1 MAKRDYYD
9 VLGVSR
15 NVSADELKKAYRKVA
30 MKHHPDRNQ
39 GDKIA
44 EDKFKEASEAFEV
57 LGDQEK
63 RARYDQFGHAA
74 EGMGSGMGGFG
85 GAGGSGSGFGDVF
98 GDIFSEFFSGSS
110 GSSAGRGERGS
121 DLQYNMDISFDD
133 AVFGSSKE
141 IDVPRMETCDSC
153 SGLGA
158 ESEKDIKICG
168 LCGGTGQQRVQQGFF
183 SVATTCSSC
192 GGRGKTISNPCRT
205 CHGRTRVSK
214 TKRIR
219 VNIPAGVATG
229 SRIKLTGEGEH
240 GANSGSSGDLYIVL
254 RVKDHSLFER
264 DGADIFCEVPINFS
278 QATLGTDLEVPTL
291 EGKVRLKIPAGTQT
305 HKIFRLKNQGIAHLR
320 GGGRGDLH
328 VRVVV
333 ETPTKL
339 SGRQK
344 ELLKEFDDCSDGES
358 NPIRDK
364 FVESIK
370 NLFS

>member
-1 MAKRDYYD
+1 MAKRDYYE

-15 NVSADELKKAYRKVA
+15 NASTEELKKAYRKVA
-30 MKHHPDRNQ
+30 MKYHPDRNQ
-39 GDKIA
+39 GDKQA
-44 EDKFKEASEAFEV
+44 ENKFKEASEAFEI

-63 RARYDQFGHAA
+63 RSRYDQFGHAA
-74 EGMGSGMGGFG
+74 EGMGSSGMGGFG
-85 GAGGSGSGFGDVF
+85 GAGGGGFGDVF
-98 GDIFSEFFSGSS
+98 GDIFSEFFSGSG
-110 GSSAGRGERGS
+110 GSSTGRGERGS
-121 DLQYNMDISFDD
+121 DLQYNMEISFED

-158 ESEKDIKICG
+158 ESERDIKICSS
-168 LCGGTGQQRVQQGFF
+168 CGGTGQQRVQQGFF

-192 GGRGKTISNPCRT
+192 GGRGKTISNPCKN

-240 GANSGSSGDLYIVL
+240 GANGGSSGDLYIVL
-254 RVKDHSLFER
+254 GVKEHSLFER
-264 DGADIFCEVPINFS
+264 EGADIFCEVPISFS

-291 EGKVRLKIPAGTQT
+291 EGKARLKIPSGTQT
-305 HKIFRLKNQGIAHLR
+305 HKIFRMKNQGIAHLR

-328 VRVVV
+328 VRVFV
-333 ETPTKL
+333 ETTSKL
-339 SGRQK
+339 TAKQK
-344 ELLKEFDDCSDGES
+344 ELLKELDDCCEDES

-364 FVESIK
+364 FVKKIK

>member
-85 GAGGSGSGFGDVF
+85 GAGGSGFGDVF

-240 GANSGSSGDLYIVL
+240 GANGGSSGDLYIVL

-291 EGKVRLKIPAGTQT
+291 EGKARLKIPAGTQT

-328 VRVVV
+328 VMVVV

-344 ELLKEFDDCSDGES
+344 ELLKEFDYCSDGES

>member
-1 MAKRDYYD
+1 MAKRDYYE

-15 NVSADELKKAYRKVA
+15 NASSDELKKAYRKVA

-39 GDKIA
+39 GDNKS
-44 EDKFKEASEAFEV
+44 EEKFKEASEAFEV
-57 LGDQEK
+57 LGDKEK
-63 RARYDQFGHAA
+63 RSRYDQFGHVA

-85 GAGGSGSGFGDVF
+85 AAGGSGFGDVF
-98 GDIFSEFFSGSS
+98 GDIFSEFFNGSP
-110 GSSAGRGERGS
+110 GSTASRGERGS
-121 DLQYNMDISFDD
+121 DLQYNMEISFED

-168 LCGGTGQQRVQQGFF
+168 TCGGTGQQRVQQGFF

-192 GGRGKTISNPCRT
+192 RGQGKTISNPCKT
-205 CHGRTRVSK
+205 CQGRTRVSK
-214 TKRIR
+214 TKLIR
-219 VNIPAGVATG
+219 VNIPAGVSSG

-240 GANSGSSGDLYIVL
+240 GVNGGSSGDLYIVL
-254 RVKDHSLFER
+254 SVKDHSIFER
-264 DGADIFCEVPINFS
+264 DGADIFCEVPISFA

-291 EGKVRLKIPAGTQT
+291 EGKARLKIPAGTQT

-328 VRVVV
+328 VRIVV

-339 SGRQK
+339 SERQI
-344 ELLKEFDDCSDGES
+344 ELLKEFDDCSDEES

-364 FVESIK
+364 FVKSIK
-370 NLFS
+370 NLFT

>member
-85 GAGGSGSGFGDVF
+85 GAGGSGFGDVF

-240 GANSGSSGDLYIVL
+240 GANGGSSGDLYIVL

-291 EGKVRLKIPAGTQT
+291 EGKARLKIPAGTQT

-344 ELLKEFDDCSDGES
+344 ELLKEFDYCSDGES

>member
-74 EGMGSGMGGFG
+74 EGMGSRMDGFG
-85 GAGGSGSGFGDVF
+85 GAGGSGFGDVF

-240 GANSGSSGDLYIVL
+240 GANGGSSGDLYIVL

-291 EGKVRLKIPAGTQT
+291 EGKARLKIPAGTQT

-344 ELLKEFDDCSDGES
+344 ELLKEFDYCSDGES

>member
-1 MAKRDYYD
+1 MAKRDYYE
-9 VLGVSR
+9 VLGVPR
-15 NVSADELKKAYRKVA
+15 NASNEDLKKAYRKVA
-30 MKHHPDRNQ
+30 MKYHPDRNQ
-39 GDKIA
+39 GDKQA

-63 RARYDQFGHAA
+63 RSRYDQFGHAA

-85 GAGGSGSGFGDVF
+85 GAGGSGFGDVF
-98 GDIFSEFFSGSS
+98 GDIFSEFFSGSG
-110 GSSAGRGERGS
+110 GSSTGRGERGA
-121 DLQYNMDISFDD
+121 DLQYNMEISFDE

-158 ESEKDIKICG
+158 ESENDIKICG
-168 LCGGTGQQRVQQGFF
+168 SCGGTGQQRVQQGFF

-192 GGRGKTISNPCRT
+192 GGRGKTISNPCKT

-240 GANSGSSGDLYIVL
+240 GANGGSSGDLYIVL

-264 DGADIFCEVPINFS
+264 DGADIFCEVPISFS

-291 EGKVRLKIPAGTQT
+291 EGQARLKIPAGTQT

-333 ETPTKL
+333 ETPSKL
-339 SGRQK
+339 TAKQK
-344 ELLKEFDDCSDGES
+344 ELLKEFDDCCEEES
-358 NPIRDK
+358 NPIREK
-364 FVESIK
+364 FVETIK

>member
-85 GAGGSGSGFGDVF
+85 GAGGSGFGDVF
-98 GDIFSEFFSGSS
+98 GDIFSDFFSGSS

-240 GANSGSSGDLYIVL
+240 GANGGSSGDLYIVL

-291 EGKVRLKIPAGTQT
+291 EGKARLKIPAGTQT

-344 ELLKEFDDCSDGES
+344 ELLKEFDYCSDGES

>member
-1 MAKRDYYD
+1 MAKRDYYE

-15 NVSADELKKAYRKVA
+15 NASSDELKKAYRKVA
-30 MKHHPDRNQ
+30 MKHHPDRNS
-39 GDKIA
+39 GDKNS
-44 EDKFKEASEAFEV
+44 EEKFKEASEAFEV
-57 LGDQEK
+57 LGDKEK
-63 RARYDQFGHAA
+63 RSRYDQFGHAA

-85 GAGGSGSGFGDVF
+85 AAGGSGFGDVF
-98 GDIFSEFFSGSS
+98 GDIFSEFFSGSPGNTAS
-110 GSSAGRGERGS
+110 RGERGS
-121 DLQYNMDISFDD
+121 DLQYNMEIPFED

-168 LCGGTGQQRVQQGFF
+168 TCGGTGQQRVQQGFF

-192 GGRGKTISNPCRT
+192 RGRGKTISNPCKT
-205 CHGRTRVSK
+205 CQGRTRVSK
-214 TKRIR
+214 TKLIR
-219 VNIPAGVATG
+219 VNIPAGVSSG

-240 GANSGSSGDLYIVL
+240 GVNGGSSGDLYIVL
-254 RVKDHSLFER
+254 SVKDHSIFER
-264 DGADIFCEVPINFS
+264 DGADIFCEVPISFA

-291 EGKVRLKIPAGTQT
+291 EGKARLKIPTGTQT

-328 VRVVV
+328 VRIVV

-339 SGRQK
+339 SERQI
-344 ELLKEFDDCSDGES
+344 ELLNEFDDCCDDES

-364 FVESIK
+364 FVKSIK
-370 NLFS
+370 NLFT

>member
-1 MAKRDYYD
+1 MAKRDYYE

-15 NVSADELKKAYRKVA
+15 NASTEELKKAYRKVA
-30 MKHHPDRNQ
+30 MKYHPDRNQ
-39 GDKIA
+39 GDKQA
-44 EDKFKEASEAFEV
+44 ENKFKEASEAFEI

-63 RARYDQFGHAA
+63 RSRYDQFGHAA
-74 EGMGSGMGGFG
+74 EGMGSSGMGGFG
-85 GAGGSGSGFGDVF
+85 GAGGSGFGDVF
-98 GDIFSEFFSGSS
+98 GDIFSEFFSGSG
-110 GSSAGRGERGS
+110 GSSTGRGERGS
-121 DLQYNMDISFDD
+121 DLQYNMEISFED

-158 ESEKDIKICG
+158 ESEKDIKICNS
-168 LCGGTGQQRVQQGFF
+168 CGGTGQQRVQQGFF

-192 GGRGKTISNPCRT
+192 GGRGKTISNPCKN

-240 GANSGSSGDLYIVL
+240 GANGGSGGDLYIVL
-254 RVKDHSLFER
+254 GVKEHSLFER
-264 DGADIFCEVPINFS
+264 EGADIFCEVPISFS

-291 EGKVRLKIPAGTQT
+291 EGEARLKIPSGTQT
-305 HKIFRLKNQGIAHLR
+305 HKIFRMKNQGIAHLR

-333 ETPTKL
+333 ETPSKL
-339 SGRQK
+339 TAKQK
-344 ELLKEFDDCSDGES
+344 ELLKEFDDCCEDES

-364 FVESIK
+364 FVKKIK